1 MNGECAH
8 ERAELHLSL
17 SWPYD
22 DAVRWMDATR
32 ARVQA
37 GGAMAIGVGEHDGEV
52 VTLGRNTASSDVL
65 APERLVRRGAKLV
78 RIERGGGA
86 TAHGPGQLVCYPILH
101 LGRLG
106 LDVPAL
112 TSALELAAI
121 DVLRDL
127 GVPDAAPGEVERG
140 VYVGQAKIA
149 SVGFRVVKGVVTH
162 GLALNVDNDL
172 SIFDLIA
179 TCGRAR
185 REMTSVSRC
194 LAARAGE
201 APRFSRTDRAQVARA
216 LARRVA
222 SRCVLV
228 LLA

>member
-1 MNGECAH
+1 MNLERTR

-32 ARVQA
+32 ARVLA
-37 GGAMAIGVGEHDGEV
+37 GGAMAIGVGAHDREV
-52 VTLGRNTASSDVL
+52 VTLGRNTAASDVL
-65 APERLVRRGAKLV
+65 APDQLDMRGAQLV

-86 TAHGPGQLVCYPILH
+86 TAHGPGQIVCYPIIH
-101 LGRLG
+101 LERLG

-112 TSALELAAI
+112 TSALELSVV

-127 GVPDAAPGEVERG
+127 GVDALPGGEERG
-140 VYVGQAKIA
+140 VYVGEAKIA

-162 GLALNVDNDL
+162 GLALNVENDL
-172 SIFDLIA
+172 GIFDLIA

-185 REMTSVSRC
+185 RPMTSVAQC
-194 LAARAGE
+194 MGERAHG
-201 APRFSRTDRAQVARA
+201 AGFPRTDSGQVARA

-222 SRCVLV
+222 SRCMLE
-228 LLA
+228 LPA